1 MAQELNY
8 SLINNI
14 LIIKNLNSP
23 LTDELINVIKK
34 HKSIKFVGE
43 NFNFTLDNL
52 PEGLESIKL
61 NYGFNK
67 PINNLPKSLKNLEC
81 GELFNQP
88 IDNLPE
94 GLESLKLNYGF
105 NKPINNLPKSL
116 KNLECGELFNQ
127 PINNLPKSLKN
138 LECGVSFNQPIDNL
152 PENLE
157 SLSFLNGDFN
167 QEINLLPIGLKKL
180 RINTEIFEKTL
191 DYLPQNLE
199 ELELNNKIM
208 HIQSIEKF
216 PSGLKKL
223 EILTKENN
231 LDLLRKWKKQTEDRN
246 CIFVYK
252 FIENFFYLSEF
263 NIFYDYYKKYYLDT
277 IRFEKQN
284 DKIKYLL
291 ITNKK
296 KFIIEGYS
304 REEIYFT
311 ALFNKDTEL
320 FILNEIYSN
329 QKYDNLLKNPLL
341 IIKQLK
347 NNKQIFLN
355 YASKIYNLN
364 GAITITS
371 NL

>member
-34 HKSIKFVGE
+34 HKSIQFVGA
-43 NFNFTLDNL
+43 NFNFTL
-52 PEGLESIKL
+52 
-61 NYGFNK
+61 
-67 PINNLPKSLKNLEC
+67 
-81 GELFNQP
+81 
-88 IDNLPE
+88 DNLPE

-116 KNLECGELFNQ
+116 KNLECGKL
-127 PINNLPKSLKN
+127 
-138 LECGVSFNQPIDNL
+138 FNQPIDNL

-157 SLSFLNGDFN
+157 SLAFLNGDFN

-216 PSGLKKL
+216 PTGLKKL
-223 EILTKENN
+223 EILTTENN

-246 CIFVYK
+246 CTFVYK
-252 FIENFFYLSEF
+252 FIENFFYLSDF
-263 NIFYDYYKKYYLDT
+263 NIFYDSYKKYYLDN
-277 IRFEKQN
+277 IIFEKQN

-311 ALFNKDTEL
+311 ALFNKDTDL
-320 FILNEIYSN
+320 FIINEIYSN
-329 QKYDNLLKNPLL
+329 HKYSNELKNPSIL
-341 IIKQLK
+341 IKQLK
-347 NNKQIFLN
+347 NNKHIFLN
-355 YASKIYNLN
+355 KASKIYNLN